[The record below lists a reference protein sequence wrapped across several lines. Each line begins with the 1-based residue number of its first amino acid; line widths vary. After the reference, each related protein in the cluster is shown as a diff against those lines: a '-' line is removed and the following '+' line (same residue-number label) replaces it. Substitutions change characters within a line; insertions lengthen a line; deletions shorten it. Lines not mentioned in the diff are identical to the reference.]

1 MNSTAFFIWSC
12 TRYLI
17 MKEETRWKL
26 ITGIGLVT
34 LTLLL
39 MTVHYLVFQD
49 SRYLFTYLLADL
61 AFIPIEVLIVTLI
74 IDQLLESRE
83 RQQRMEK
90 MNMVIGIFFSRIG
103 TQLLA
108 TLSRADPYPGPL
120 QAQMVAGTDWTA
132 ERFREAHEGL
142 TSWECRIDPARV
154 DREALRALLLQNE
167 DFLLRIVE
175 NPMVFEHESFTDLI
189 LAITH
194 LDEELKARADL
205 LHLPPAD
212 IAHLKADM
220 ERGYSRLVPEWLKY
234 MEYLRNHYP
243 YLFSLAMRTNPFD
256 EKATVV
262 ISD

>member
-1 MNSTAFFIWSC
+1 
-12 TRYLI
+12 
-17 MKEETRWKL
+17 MKEETRWKV
-26 ITGIGLVT
+26 IAGTGLVT

-39 MTVHYLVFQD
+39 MTVHYLIFQD

-61 AFIPIEVLIVTLI
+61 AFIPVEVLIVTLV
-74 IDQLLESRE
+74 IDQMLESRE

-103 TQLLA
+103 TPLLA
-108 TLSRADPYPGPL
+108 TLSRADPSAGPL
-120 QAQMVAGTDWTA
+120 LSQMLAGTDWTA
-132 ERFREAHEGL
+132 ERFRKVHEGL
-142 TSWECRIDPARV
+142 TSWKCRIDPARV
-154 DREALRALLLQNE
+154 DLCTLRALLLENE

-189 LAITH
+189 LAVTH
-194 LDEELKARADL
+194 LDEELKARDDL
-205 LHLPPAD
+205 LHLPPSD
-212 IAHLKADM
+212 IAHLKGDM

-234 MEYLRNHYP
+234 MEYLKNHYP

-262 ISD
+262 IGE

>member
-1 MNSTAFFIWSC
+1 
-12 TRYLI
+12 
-17 MKEETRWKL
+17 MKEETRWKV
-26 ITGIGLVT
+26 IAGTGLVT

-61 AFIPIEVLIVTLI
+61 AFIPIEVLVVTLI

-103 TQLLA
+103 TPLLA
-108 TLSRADPYPGPL
+108 TLSRADPCPGPL
-120 QAQMVAGTDWTA
+120 RAQMVAGTDWTA
-132 ERFREAHEGL
+132 DRFHEAHEGL
-142 TSWECRIDPARV
+142 MSWKCEIDPARV
-154 DREALRALLLQNE
+154 DRESLRVLLLQNE

-189 LAITH
+189 LAVTH
-194 LDEELKARADL
+194 LAEELKARGDL
-205 LHLPPAD
+205 LHLPPSD
-212 IAHLKADM
+212 IAHLVGDM
-220 ERGYSRLVPEWLKY
+220 ERGYMRLVPEWLKY

-256 EKATVV
+256 EKAAVV
-262 ISD
+262 IGE